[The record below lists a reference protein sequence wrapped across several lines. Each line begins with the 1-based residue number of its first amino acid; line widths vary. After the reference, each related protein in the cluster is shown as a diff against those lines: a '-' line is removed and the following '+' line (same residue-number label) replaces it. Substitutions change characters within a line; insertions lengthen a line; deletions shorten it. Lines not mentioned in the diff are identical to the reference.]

1 MSMSVRNAGKM
12 GFELSHME
20 RFEKAL
26 GSIAAKVGIRE
37 MTEFEPGDIA
47 RVRMRR

>member
-1 MSMSVRNAGKM
+1 MSMSARNAGKM
-12 GFELSHME
+12 GFESYME